1 MNRIAVIGCGFVGSV
16 IADALENVGNDVVR
30 IDPKYNDNKLENF
43 VDKIDGAVICLP
55 TPTVDGEQDISLID
69 ETVVKLRDVKT
80 LIKSTILPN
89 MLEVYEEHVVY
100 SPEFLREAHA
110 RKDYSN
116 SEYVIW
122 GGLKKEAEWW
132 MKTFRCTHTKT
143 NIIMDKKS
151 ASTIKYV
158 YNCWLATKVAF
169 FHELYSKLDKTYNY
183 HMITNTL
190 ADFENIGPSHM
201 KVKELGYDGN
211 CFPKDMEAFA
221 EFLDSDILKNVIEV
235 NKSLVASR

>member
-1 MNRIAVIGCGFVGSV
+1 MNRIAVIGCGFVGGT
-16 IADALENVGNDVVR
+16 IADALENAGNDVVR
-30 IDPKYNDNKLENF
+30 IDPKYNDNKLEHF

-55 TPTVDGEQDISLID
+55 TPTIDGEQDITLID
-69 ETVVKLRDVKT
+69 KTVIALRDVRT

-89 MLEVYEEHVVY
+89 MLEVYEENVVY

-110 RKDYSN
+110 KKDFEN
-116 SEYVIW
+116 NQHVLW
-122 GGLKKEAEWW
+122 GGLRSEADWW
-132 MKTFRCTHTKT
+132 IDRFDCHKKT

-183 HMITNTL
+183 HMIINTL

-201 KVKELGYDGN
+201 RVKELGYDGN

-235 NKSLVASR
+235 NKGLVASR

>member
-1 MNRIAVIGCGFVGSV
+1 MNRIAVIGCGFVGGT
-16 IADALENVGNDVVR
+16 IADALENAGNDIVR
-30 IDPKYNDNKLENF
+30 IDPKYNDNKLEYF
-43 VDKIDGAVICLP
+43 IDKIDGAVICLP
-55 TPTVDGEQDISLID
+55 TPTIHGQQNLTLID
-69 ETVVKLRDVKT
+69 TTVVALKNVRT

-89 MLEVYEEHVVY
+89 MLEVYEENVVY

-110 RKDYSN
+110 KKDFEN
-116 SEYVIW
+116 NQHVLW
-122 GGLKKEAEWW
+122 GGLRSEADWW
-132 MKTFRCTHTKT
+132 IDRFDCHKKT

-169 FHELYSKLDKTYNY
+169 FHELYSKLDKTYNH
-183 HMITNTL
+183 HMIINTL
-190 ADFENIGPSHM
+190 ADFDNIGPSHM
-201 KVKELGYDGN
+201 RVKELGYDGN

>member
-1 MNRIAVIGCGFVGSV
+1 MNRIAVIGCGFVGGT
-16 IADALENVGNDVVR
+16 IADALENAGNDIVR
-30 IDPKYNDNKLENF
+30 IDPKYNDNKLEHF
-43 VDKIDGAVICLP
+43 IDKIDGAVICLP
-55 TPTVDGEQDISLID
+55 TPTIHGQQNLTLID
-69 ETVVKLRDVKT
+69 TTVVALKNVRT

-89 MLEVYEEHVVY
+89 MLEVYEENVVY

-110 RKDYSN
+110 KKDFEN
-116 SEYVIW
+116 NQHVLW
-122 GGLKKEAEWW
+122 GGLRSEADWW
-132 MKTFRCTHTKT
+132 IDRFDCHKKT

-183 HMITNTL
+183 HMIINTL
-190 ADFENIGPSHM
+190 ADFDNIGPSHM
-201 KVKELGYDGN
+201 RVKELGYDGN